1 MELNHKRRKIIKLF
15 VPGRLCLLG
24 EHSDWAGM
32 HRMVNAE
39 VPPGYAI
46 VSGIE
51 QGIYAT
57 AEPSEKFV
65 VESTLP
71 IFHDDSF
78 ESEMDTGQLLSV
90 ARQGG
95 FFSYV
100 AGVAAYINDN
110 YSVSGL
116 KITVT
121 EMDLPIHSG
130 LSSSAAICVLV
141 ARAFN
146 QIYHLKMNTKGE
158 MQAAFRGEQ
167 KTPSRCGR
175 LDQACA
181 YGVKPVLMEFD
192 GMEVNSRQLDIGA
205 TFYWLIADLSSHKD
219 TVKILSDLNKCY
231 PFATNEKERRV
242 HEALGRDNEAVIR
255 QAIEYLK
262 NGDAPALG
270 ALMNR
275 AQALFDEKISPAC
288 PDELRAPILH
298 SVLRDETIRNWIY
311 GGKGVGSQ
319 GDGTVQFLCKDIFS
333 REQLARYLTEEKG
346 MPSFSLTLKPGQSV
360 KRAIIPVAGFGTR
373 LYPAT
378 KAVKKDFMPLIDKD
392 GNVKPAL
399 LILLEQLEE
408 AGIEQICLVIG
419 EDEQAAYDHL
429 FQTLE
434 EEHLWKLN
442 DEKRA
447 YEERIAQ
454 LGKKI
459 TYVYQRERLGFGHA
473 VYQCRAFTKNEP
485 VLLLLGDKVYQSD
498 SEDNCSRQLI
508 RAFEQCGKT
517 MVSIHEVSEGA
528 VMHYGIL
535 HGQWDNS
542 EETLLKADQICEKP
556 TREYARD
563 CLKVISAGK
572 GGQYYAVFGQ
582 YVLTPAVFAE
592 LESNIRNDQM
602 AEGEFQLTDALEQVR
617 EKFGLYG
624 FKPDGKSFD
633 LGLPE
638 AYRETIWM
646 FGRGKDLMNQS
657 ARIIEEQRSAGV

>member
-1 MELNHKRRKIIKLF
+1 MEINHNNRKIFKLF

-32 HRMVNAE
+32 HRMVNAD

-57 AEPSEKFV
+57 VEPSDKFI

-78 ESEMDTGQLLSV
+78 EAKMDTGQLLAI

-100 AGVAAYINDN
+100 AGVASYINDN
-110 YSVSGL
+110 YSVGGL

-121 EMDLPIHSG
+121 EMDLPIQSG

-146 QIYHLKMNTKGE
+146 QMYRLKMNTKGE

-205 TFYWLIADLSSHKD
+205 TFYWLIADLRAHKD

-242 HEALGRDNEAVIR
+242 HEALGKDNEAIIR
-255 QAIEYLK
+255 QAITRLQD
-262 NGDAPALG
+262 GDAPALG
-270 ALMNR
+270 ELMNR
-275 AQALFDEKISPAC
+275 AQALFDEKVAPAC
-288 PDELRAPILH
+288 PEELRSPVLH
-298 SVLRDETIRNWIY
+298 SVLQDPTIREWVY
-311 GGKGVGSQ
+311 GAKGVGSQ
-319 GDGTVQFLCKDIFS
+319 GDGTVQFLCKDALS
-333 REQLARYLTEEKG
+333 REKLTRYLMDERG
-346 MPSFSLTLKPGQSV
+346 MPSFSLTLKPEQSV

-378 KAVKKDFMPLIDKD
+378 KAVKKAFMPLIDKD
-392 GNVKPAL
+392 GKIKPAI

-419 EDEQAAYDHL
+419 EDEQTEYDHL
-429 FQTLE
+429 FQSLQ
-434 EEHLWKLN
+434 EEHLGKLN
-442 DEKRA
+442 DEKRN
-447 YEERIAQ
+447 YEEQIVQ

-485 VLLLLGDKVYQSD
+485 VLLLLGDMVYQSF
-498 SEDNCSRQLI
+498 SQDNCSRQLI
-508 RAFEQCGKT
+508 QAFKQCGKT
-517 MVSIHEVSEGA
+517 MVGIHEVSEND
-528 VMHYGIL
+528 VTHYGIL
-535 HGQWDNS
+535 HGQWVNE
-542 EETLLKADQICEKP
+542 EETLLKTDQICEKP
-556 TREYARD
+556 AREYAREY
-563 CLKVISAGK
+563 LKVTNARK
-572 GGQYYAVFGQ
+572 EGQYYAVFGQ
-582 YVLTPAVFAE
+582 YVLTPAVFSE
-592 LESNIRNDQM
+592 LEDNIRNDRLTQ
-602 AEGEFQLTDALEQVR
+602 GEFQLTDALEQVR

-624 FKPDGKSFD
+624 FKPNGRSFD

-638 AYRETIWM
+638 TYRETMWV
-646 FGRGKDLMNQS
+646 FGRSDKPQY
-657 ARIIEEQRSAGV
+657 V

>member
-1 MELNHKRRKIIKLF
+1 MEANHKNRKTLKLF

-32 HRMVNAE
+32 HRMVNAD

-57 AEPSEKFV
+57 VEQSDKFI
-65 VESTLP
+65 VESTLS
-71 IFHDDSF
+71 IFHNDSF
-78 ESEMDTGQLLSV
+78 ESEMDTRQLLTI
-90 ARQGG
+90 ARDGG

-100 AGVAAYINDN
+100 AGVASYINDN
-110 YSVSGL
+110 YSVGGL
-116 KITVT
+116 KITIT
-121 EMDLPIHSG
+121 EMDLPIRSG

-146 QIYHLKMNTKGE
+146 QIYRLKMNTKGE

-192 GMEVNSRQLDIGA
+192 GMEVNTRQLDLGT
-205 TFYWLIADLSSHKD
+205 TFYWLIADLSAHKD

-242 HEALGRDNEAVIR
+242 HEALGTDNEAIIR
-255 QAIEYLK
+255 QAVAHLQDG
-262 NGDAPALG
+262 NAPALG
-270 ALMNR
+270 ALMDR
-275 AQALFDEKISPAC
+275 AQALFDEKIAPAC
-288 PDELRAPILH
+288 PEELQAPVLH
-298 SVLRDETIRNWIY
+298 SILQDDAIRGWVY
-311 GGKGVGSQ
+311 GAKGVGSQ
-319 GDGTVQFLCKDIFS
+319 GDGTVQFLCRDALS
-333 REQLARYLTEEKG
+333 RDKLLRYLEEEKD

-392 GNVKPAL
+392 GKIKPAI
-399 LILLEQLEE
+399 LILLEQLVE

-419 EDEQAAYDHL
+419 EDEQPEYDHL
-429 FQTLE
+429 FRTLQ

-442 DEKRA
+442 DEKRT
-447 YEERIAQ
+447 YEDQIVQ

-473 VYQCRAFTKNEP
+473 VYQCRTFTKNEP
-485 VLLLLGDKVYQSD
+485 VLLLLGDMVYQSF
-498 SEDNCSRQLI
+498 SEDNCSKQLI
-508 RAFEQCGKT
+508 QAFELCGKT
-517 MVSIHEVSEGA
+517 MVGIHEVSENDVA
-528 VMHYGIL
+528 HYGIL
-535 HGQWDNS
+535 HGQWDNA

-556 TREYARD
+556 TREYAREYLRITNARRD
-563 CLKVISAGK
+563 
-572 GGQYYAVFGQ
+572 GQYYAVFGQ

-592 LESNIRNDQM
+592 LENNIRNGQM
-602 AEGEFQLTDALEQVR
+602 SCGEFQLTDALEQVR

-624 FKPDGKSFD
+624 FLPNGESFD

-638 AYRETIWM
+638 TYRETMWI
-646 FGRGKDLMNQS
+646 FGRSPRS
-657 ARIIEEQRSAGV
+657 AADPRSAGTAKI